1 MADNVLFGTKI
12 KLMAFVI
19 VVAILPLILFGFAT
33 ANVVDDYDEELSLKN
48 AKSVS
53 SIASEGVADYF
64 SHLQSVSN
72 TIANDSRF
80 INGIVEYD
88 EQANVDLKR
97 LLSTEASLD
106 AILLINNNGKISE
119 TSVWETGFNVPDFDV
134 TKIENDIK
142 YSNGI
147 SEIKGHTVSDR
158 VVVSSYVKNDIG
170 DRVGY
175 VSLVVDMTIFIDYMK
190 NESLDAATRLMF
202 CDSSG
207 NVFTS
212 EKSSSKHYSEVG
224 EFKSINSVLEKIV
237 IGELDGVHHYETDS
251 GKQMIMAC
259 AIPGTTNTTGST
271 WSVISV
277 IDKSIL
283 GAQYE
288 SLSSSL
294 NSSIFAICLID
305 VIIIIIFVFWF
316 TRPIS
321 NVMRLMS
328 GGEINISSQRV
339 IVNGS
344 TELDNINRQINVLLD
359 ALSESE
365 QRYRTVVD
373 MTDNIVF
380 EYAVKKD
387 NVSFSNNFNKKFSFR
402 ANSSKYEDS
411 FFVKAVVYDED
422 LASYKKFIASML
434 EGHTMQG
441 EFRFKTIYNDYAW
454 YLIKCAS
461 IRDSYNSIIKIVGVM
476 LNIDKTKAREQVLMN
491 KASLDPL
498 TQAYNRESFELALV
512 NEYELSAMRNGK
524 DAVLF
529 IDLDNFKQF
538 NDEYNHT
545 VGDEVLMFTV
555 NLIKQLVQKNGF
567 VGRYGGDEF
576 VVCFRE
582 ASDFTAATLAQKI
595 ITGMSD
601 GFVSASTKQ
610 HIVMF
615 CSIGIAYLEGDVSE
629 PSEIIDRADNAMYSV
644 KRSGKSNFAVYKPE

>member
-12 KLMAFVI
+12 KLMAFI
-19 VVAILPLILFGFAT
+19 FVVAILPLILFGFAT
-33 ANVVDDYDEELSLKN
+33 GSVVDDYDEELSLKN
-48 AKSVS
+48 SSSIA
-53 SIASEGVADYF
+53 SIASEGMSSYF
-64 SHLQSVSN
+64 KHMQSVSS
-72 TIANDSRF
+72 TIASDSRF
-80 INGIVEYD
+80 VGCIYKYD
-88 EQANVDLKR
+88 EQANVDLMR
-97 LLSTEASLD
+97 LIDTETSVE
-106 AILLINNNGKISE
+106 AILLLDKDANVSQ
-119 TSVWETGFNVPDFDV
+119 TSAYKPGFSVPEFDV
-134 TKIENDIK
+134 TKLENDIK

-147 SEIKGHTVSDR
+147 ASLKSHTVTDKL
-158 VVVSSYVKNDIG
+158 VVSSYVKNEFG
-170 DRVGY
+170 DKIGY
-175 VSLVVDMTIFIDYMK
+175 VTVIADMSVPAEYMK
-190 NESLDAATRLMF
+190 NEVLGESTRLMF
-202 CDSSG
+202 CDNSG
-207 NVFTS
+207 NVFVS
-212 EKSSSKHYSEVG
+212 EKAGSKHYLDIG
-224 EFKSINSVLEKIV
+224 EFKGIESAFEKILASK
-237 IGELDGVHHYETDS
+237 LDSPYYYDNDS
-251 GKQMIMAC
+251 GEEILMASS
-259 AIPGTTNTTGST
+259 ISGTADTTGMT
-271 WSVISV
+271 WSVIS
-277 IDKSIL
+277 ITNKSIL
-283 GAQYE
+283 TSQYK

-305 VIIIIIFVFWF
+305 IVIIIIFVIWF

-321 NVMRLMS
+321 NVMRIMS
-328 GGEINISSQRV
+328 GGEINVSSQRI

-344 TELDNINRQINVLLD
+344 TELDNINRQINSLLD

-380 EYAVKKD
+380 EYSVKKD
-387 NVSFSNNFNKKFSFR
+387 SVNFSNNFNRKFSFR

-411 FFVKAVVYDED
+411 FFEKAVVYKED
-422 LASYKKFIASML
+422 IASYRKFIAAML
-434 EGHTMQG
+434 DGQTIQG

-454 YLIKCAS
+454 YLVKCAS
-461 IRDSYNSIIKIVGVM
+461 IRDSYNSIIKVVGVM
-476 LNIDKTKAREQVLMN
+476 LNIDKTKVREQVLMN

-512 NEYELSAMRNGK
+512 NEFELSAMRNGK

-545 VGDEVLMFTV
+545 VGDEVLVFTV

-582 ASDFTAATLAQKI
+582 TDNMDASSLAQKI

-601 GFVSASTKQ
+601 GFVSPSTKE

-615 CSIGIAYLEGDVSE
+615 CSIGVAYLTSDVSE
-629 PSEIIDRADNAMYSV
+629 PSEIIDRADNIMYTV
-644 KRSGKSNFAVYKPE
+644 KRSGKSNYAVYKQM